1 MQFTWVLITV
11 FSLFATYAAADTS
24 SHIEVRNSLV
34 VERSDIVMTDRGEAM
49 MPGYLTIQN
58 RTSLQV
64 SLISVESPN
73 FGSISLHRAVP
84 GSYIP
89 PLPFDG
95 NVLPIPGHSQL
106 SMRPIGIHLMFGDP
120 LDDLRPGD
128 RVDLV
133 LTFNNGLKLHTNA
146 GILAPGSDADRHQ
159 PSTINGQVR

>member
-64 SLISVESPN
+64 SLISVERRVSD
-73 FGSISLHRAVP
+73 L
-84 GSYIP
+84 
-89 PLPFDG
+89 LC
-95 NVLPIPGHSQL
+95 
-106 SMRPIGIHLMFGDP
+106 IG
-120 LDDLRPGD
+120 
-128 RVDLV
+128 DLV
-133 LTFNNGLKLHTNA
+133 HA
-146 GILAPGSDADRHQ
+146 S
-159 PSTINGQVR
+159 